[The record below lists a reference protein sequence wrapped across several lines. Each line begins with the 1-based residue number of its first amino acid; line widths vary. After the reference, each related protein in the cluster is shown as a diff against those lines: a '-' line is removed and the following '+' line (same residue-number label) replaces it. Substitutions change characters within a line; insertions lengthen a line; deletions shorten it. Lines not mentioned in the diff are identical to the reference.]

1 MPRFA
6 DLHQK
11 HETHLIAT
19 FSLLFVLNCRYLAT
33 DQPSPECAA
42 VPLAFQVVILLAT
55 ILSVRGTRSP
65 VLKAVAL
72 LSSVVGGLT
81 SLALSLHHLSH
92 LLQSFISIL
101 NANVLVSAGADLWL
115 EQDAEPVVGAS

>member
-11 HETHLIAT
+11 HETHLMAT
-19 FSLLFVLNCRYLAT
+19 FFLMFVINCRYLAT

-72 LSSVVGGLT
+72 AGALVGGIT

-92 LLQSFISIL
+92 FLQSSISIM
-101 NANVLVSAGADLWL
+101 NVYVLVSAGTDLWL
-115 EQDAEPVVGAS
+115 EQDVEPVVGT